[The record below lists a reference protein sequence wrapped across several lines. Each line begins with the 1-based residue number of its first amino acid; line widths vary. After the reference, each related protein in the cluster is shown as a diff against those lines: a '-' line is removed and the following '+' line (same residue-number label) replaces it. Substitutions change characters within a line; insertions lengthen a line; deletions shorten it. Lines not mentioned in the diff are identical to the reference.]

1 MQNWIFEE
9 KTKLDRRSF
18 RFDYSVLLGKTSFV
32 YETKHACHRCVYCI
46 FPNIPYIYIPYHIL
60 WCLVG
65 LFMCNITC
73 AIRTHTQHV
82 LWPIEWNCETT
93 ARSKPIYI
101 FRSASNVSLCV
112 ECVSVRRTL
121 CLLIELLWTIS
132 VWSSWVSAAFW
143 YSMLT
148 CMKCNS
154 NRIVTQSTELSIARR
169 VTSMHIYHLWV
180 TTSKPKH
187 ERCRLPGRVLDST
200 YNKSIYIRYDDM
212 NNTAIKLVWN
222 QILILFLCISSVF

>member
-1 MQNWIFEE
+1 MCILYIS
-9 KTKLDRRSF
+9 K
-18 RFDYSVLLGKTSFV
+18 YSL
-32 YETKHACHRCVYCI
+32 
-46 FPNIPYIYIPYHIL
+46 YIYTIYYDAWL
-60 WCLVG
+60 DCS
-65 LFMCNITC
+65 C
-73 AIRTHTQHV
+73 AILHV
-82 LWPIEWNCETT
+82 LFVHTHNMSSDQSSEIVKPLP
-93 ARSKPIYI
+93 APKPIYI
-101 FRSASNVSLCV
+101 FRSASNVSLCA

-180 TTSKPKH
+180 TTTKPKH